1 MSKTTILELRQL
13 ESQEDPPILPD
24 GTLQNGFWSNTLD
37 VPIKI
42 EEGDQIQ
49 VKSVYCDTAAASSGF
64 IEVENDIPVSMTAAM
79 YLTNYNRD
87 QTYAWTKPD
96 PTTPAPNPP
105 NDYLRNYH
113 NVNRPVN
120 NLGDNNKWFLG
131 EISESTSYTWNLPT
145 VTLQPL
151 DRHENSNRYGGV
163 VHFLY
168 TGVEPGATPY
178 GKGVQITVP
187 MTKVKNA
194 GKDNPYPLNIRCA
207 GSATAP
213 EIKQD
218 PNYPLSQTNGIGAF
232 IPHGT
237 VSNAGTVIAT
247 PQLFTLN
254 FTIKGG
260 PGVVYSPLEMSQL
273 ITDEINNAQSE
284 GTVGI
289 NYITAGPTVNS
300 MKHYPA
306 MSPFLTTV
314 LKNDQELQAR
324 ATTEG
329 TPIAQAFI
337 NATGYEKFDYG
348 GEILNLNGNFYF
360 DYNIQRMLNEHTVT
374 GTAPNEVLTVPA
386 VDCWVGTNQ
395 LALVFDEVENKLK
408 WDIQHFPIYSGD
420 TITNNVSANDGKPT
434 ALYNE
439 AQGSPPGGGEV
450 VVTKGVAL
458 QYSGIVWTDL
468 SPASFWVDTLG
479 FADAIT
485 PPNYT
490 QGKLVYEGSGQ
501 PTEPNSFE
509 LITNEGVN
517 TTGALPGL
525 DLGVVH
531 ASADYTRPIWGDPA
545 NAKSGVE
552 RQTDDVSSIFST
564 RTWNTSVA
572 DEGYFVLDIGTNFTQ
587 NLIAS
592 NLTSHNTQSIINRYY
607 TANSFTSDEGNGSI
621 LYEHKGE
628 PIMLSEFNIAIR
640 NPDRT
645 LVSSHILQQKN
656 SVFIEVVKA

>member
-13 ESQEDPPILPD
+13 ESQEDRPILPD

-131 EISESTSYTWNLPT
+131 EISESTGYTWNLPT

-187 MTKVKNA
+187 WTKVKNS
-194 GKDNPYPLNIRCA
+194 GKYNPYPLNIRCA

-237 VSNAGTVIAT
+237 VTNAGAVIAT
-247 PQLFTLN
+247 PQLFTIN

-260 PGVVYSPLEMSQL
+260 PGVVYSPLEISQFASVVIVL
-273 ITDEINNAQSE
+273 VTTGKIHSSSTLEI
-284 GTVGI
+284 I
-289 NYITAGPTVNS
+289 IFS
-300 MKHYPA
+300 MVIEQ
-306 MSPFLTTV
+306 PFSSV
-314 LKNDQELQAR
+314 
-324 ATTEG
+324 
-329 TPIAQAFI
+329 
-337 NATGYEKFDYG
+337 
-348 GEILNLNGNFYF
+348 
-360 DYNIQRMLNEHTVT
+360 
-374 GTAPNEVLTVPA
+374 
-386 VDCWVGTNQ
+386 
-395 LALVFDEVENKLK
+395 
-408 WDIQHFPIYSGD
+408 
-420 TITNNVSANDGKPT
+420 TITV
-434 ALYNE
+434 
-439 AQGSPPGGGEV
+439 
-450 VVTKGVAL
+450 
-458 QYSGIVWTDL
+458 
-468 SPASFWVDTLG
+468 
-479 FADAIT
+479 
-485 PPNYT
+485 
-490 QGKLVYEGSGQ
+490 
-501 PTEPNSFE
+501 
-509 LITNEGVN
+509 
-517 TTGALPGL
+517 
-525 DLGVVH
+525 
-531 ASADYTRPIWGDPA
+531 
-545 NAKSGVE
+545 
-552 RQTDDVSSIFST
+552 
-564 RTWNTSVA
+564 
-572 DEGYFVLDIGTNFTQ
+572 
-587 NLIAS
+587 
-592 NLTSHNTQSIINRYY
+592 
-607 TANSFTSDEGNGSI
+607 
-621 LYEHKGE
+621 
-628 PIMLSEFNIAIR
+628 
-640 NPDRT
+640 
-645 LVSSHILQQKN
+645 
-656 SVFIEVVKA
+656 